1 MDNFHFINYDNF
13 VQSAYQ
19 IPLRFIYC
27 GDRVQTVT
35 IFGLLHFLGDFKMP
49 LFSDGCDYLS
59 ENVFSQIEGI
69 LN

>member
-1 MDNFHFINYDNF
+1 MIILFNRLIKFRYA
-13 VQSAYQ
+13 SC
-19 IPLRFIYC
+19 LYC